1 MILAAAQD
9 ATPSGAPDPDLV
21 TPGTIGF
28 VVTLVIVIVIIF
40 LIRDA
45 LKRVRRLRA
54 RTHADDAYPIP
65 MRKYAVPNQSKLS
78 GESAPA
84 ADEESA
90 TTVGAEDS
98 ETEQSDPE
106 QADPGQTGAEQTDS
120 GPIAAEQTDAGP
132 NDANQ
137 SDSGPTDTDQT
148 GTARS
153 QD

>member
-9 ATPSGAPDPDLV
+9 APPSGAPDPDLV

-84 ADEESA
+84 ADEESV

-98 ETEQSDPE
+98 ETEQSDPGP
-106 QADPGQTGAEQTDS
+106 AGAEQTDS

-137 SDSGPTDTDQT
+137 SDSGPSDTDQT